1 MGKHRRLKPDC
12 PFITNPA
19 SSGNVP
25 LNNVQPA
32 TSEVAS
38 NDLMNEQCRLATFTN
53 WPVCILYP
61 SKCFLLPIVIK
72 SLTPFLFICIGIVA
86 GVIYIATIVS

>member
-1 MGKHRRLKPDC
+1 MGTHRRLKPDC
-12 PFITNPA
+12 PFITNPV

-25 LNNVQPA
+25 INVQPP

-53 WPVCILYP
+53 WPVSETQFQSHINLKFYFIFIL
-61 SKCFLLPIVIK
+61 I
-72 SLTPFLFICIGIVA
+72 
-86 GVIYIATIVS
+86 

>member
-1 MGKHRRLKPDC
+1 MGKHRRVKPDC

-25 LNNVQPA
+25 INNAQAP

-53 WPVCILYP
+53 WPVRIQFAAFSRQKKLG
-61 SKCFLLPIVIK
+61 F
-72 SLTPFLFICIGIVA
+72 F
-86 GVIYIATIVS
+86 